1 MHMRPVSL
9 PIMATLAIMIAG
21 CPGDATPVDAGS
33 PRDAATEA
41 GETDASLHDG
51 GAFMDA
57 SDIGED
63 AGRLDAGRE
72 DAGLRADGGSCAPAG
87 ACGVAVPFMPTVFCS
102 EALRACWE
110 ACTTAG
116 CFGRCTTMEPSTD
129 CYYCYASRTMSCMV
143 DWCPVEFV
151 AGDCCD
157 SRLCSCDVE
166 DAALDACFE
175 RNWAPNCRETYYDSC
190 FAP

>member
-1 MHMRPVSL
+1 MHMRPLSI
-9 PIMATLAIMIAG
+9 PIVAILAITIAG
-21 CPGDATPVDAGS
+21 CPSGATPVDASS

-41 GETDASLHDG
+41 GETDASLHDS

-72 DAGLRADGGSCAPAG
+72 DAGLPADAGACAPPWV
-87 ACGVAVPFMPTVFCS
+87 CGVAVPFTPKVFCS
-102 EALRACWE
+102 EALRACW
-110 ACTTAG
+110 ASCTTSACYG
-116 CFGRCTTMEPSTD
+116 SCTTMEPSSD
-129 CYYCYASRTMSCMV
+129 CFSCYLSRSIDCWV
-143 DWCPVEFV
+143 DWCPAEWVSS
-151 AGDCCD
+151 DCCD
-157 SRLCSCDVE
+157 SSRCSCE
-166 DAALDACFE
+166 AERAALGSCFE